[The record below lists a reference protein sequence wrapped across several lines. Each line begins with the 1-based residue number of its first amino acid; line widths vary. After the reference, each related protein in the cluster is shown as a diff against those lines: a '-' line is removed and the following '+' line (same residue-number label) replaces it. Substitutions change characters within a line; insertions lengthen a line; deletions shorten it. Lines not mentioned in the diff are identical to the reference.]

1 MRVGHDAVAR
11 VELDFGNLHFKRQ
24 HARLRV
30 VAQHGSAQ
38 ERGDV
43 HAARRRGRPLAEAG
57 YRAVHR
63 AGNVRADDDVTRE
76 TRHVLH
82 RDFHRVLQ
90 RFADGVRHGVAG
102 RLVGGQQLV
111 RHDARL
117 GNGVLVGELGG
128 DAAHDAFV
136 VEKAVAGEG
145 VEALPHLLP

>member
-1 MRVGHDAVAR
+1 
-11 VELDFGNLHFKRQ
+11 
-24 HARLRV
+24 
-30 VAQHGSAQ
+30 
-38 ERGDV
+38 
-43 HAARRRGRPLAEAG
+43 
-57 YRAVHR
+57 VHR

-76 TRHVLH
+76 TWHVLH

-90 RFADGVRHGVAG
+90 RFADGMRHGVAG

-111 RHDARL
+111 RHDTRL

-136 VEKAVAGEG
+136 VENAVAGKG